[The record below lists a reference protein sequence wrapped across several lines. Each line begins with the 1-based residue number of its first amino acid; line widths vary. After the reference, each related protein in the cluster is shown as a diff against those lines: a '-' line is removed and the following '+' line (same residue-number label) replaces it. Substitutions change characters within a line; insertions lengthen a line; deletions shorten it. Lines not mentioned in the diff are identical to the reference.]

1 MAYAESA
8 IDRAMNHPD
17 VLRNRAKQGVGGS
30 KSPYSPDNPPPYPVS
45 SVNGQT
51 GAVSVAAY
59 PGNSAIID
67 LIYPVGSIYMSVNS
81 NSPAVLFGGTW
92 QQIED
97 TFLLAAG
104 QTYVAGSTG
113 GEASHTLT
121 VAEMPE
127 HEHDGIYWGV
137 GYKSTPYPWGLNND
151 GVGNGFSSTYS
162 GTRGGP
168 DNSHAMYTG
177 EAGGSQA
184 HNNMPPYLAVYVW
197 KRVA

>member
-51 GAVSVAAY
+51 GAVSVTAY
-59 PGNSAIID
+59 PGNSAIVD

-104 QTYVAGSTG
+104 QTYSAGNTG
-113 GEASHTLT
+113 GAADHTLT
-121 VAEMPE
+121 VDEMPS
-127 HEHDGIYWGV
+127 HKHGIDTVMSWPVSEQNGAHAASDWGQLLQPRV
-137 GYKSTPYPWGLNND
+137 KTVTETKSTG
-151 GVGNGFSSTYS
+151 GGQAFSLL
-162 GTRGGP
+162 
-168 DNSHAMYTG
+168 
-177 EAGGSQA
+177 
-184 HNNMPPYLAVYVW
+184 PPYLAVYVW